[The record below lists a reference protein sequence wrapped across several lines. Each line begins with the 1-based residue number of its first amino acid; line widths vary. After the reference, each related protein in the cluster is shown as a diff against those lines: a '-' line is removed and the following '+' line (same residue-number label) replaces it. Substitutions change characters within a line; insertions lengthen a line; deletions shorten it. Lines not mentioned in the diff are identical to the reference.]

1 MKKIITSILSLT
13 TAIGLVSCVS
23 YGTIIVTPDSKPI
36 LQKDDRLYLAIQ
48 SPDAANLHDVLEH
61 KLLQAGFQLKPEIFI
76 KNQDEYLTKAKKGK
90 EKTTDFVLEYS
101 YHSRKTFLIG
111 RTVVDRFDA
120 RLIDFET
127 KKKIFDMKF
136 KGKRSVLS
144 FADEF
149 VKTLSNIAGNSEKF

>member
-1 MKKIITSILSLT
+1 MLSLGA
-13 TAIGLVSCVS
+13 AICLVSCVS
-23 YGTIIVTPDSKPI
+23 YGSIIVTPDAKPI

-48 SPDAANLHDVLEH
+48 SSDTASLHDVLEH

-76 KNQDEYLTKAKKGK
+76 KNQDEHLTKAKKGK
-90 EKTTDFVLEYS
+90 DKTADFMLEYS

-120 RLIDFET
+120 RLIDFES

-136 KGKRSVLS
+136 EGKRSVLS

-149 VKTLSNIAGNSEKF
+149 VRTLSDIAGSSEKSQ